1 MVRFVLLSASL
12 LFSVSSIA
20 HHSVSALYDY
30 NNIIAVEGVVKKVHW
45 INPHIRIEL
54 EHTNADGSVDLWK
67 MDGSAVNLLRRL
79 GVTPDVLKAGEKV
92 TVKGPKSRRRDFDM
106 IGSMIVFSDGR
117 EVALFPGSA
126 RRAGLA
132 KTNPIA
138 ERINDENL
146 AKIAPNRE
154 LGLFR
159 VWTPRVR
166 IGTDSGEGKS
176 PWPMT
181 ESAIAAYKKFN
192 PLEDDPALKCIQAG
206 MPVILDTPYP
216 VEFKKQGNDII
227 FKTEEWDVVRTFHMT
242 EDGKAEFK
250 ESSPWGYSVGHWED
264 DTLVVETRNI
274 TYPYFDDL
282 GTPQTEDTVI
292 FERYTVSEDGKVV
305 DWNGVAYND
314 TVFTKP
320 ATFGGDLVWIP
331 GEEVK
336 EFNCTLPDKIK

>member
-1 MVRFVLLSASL
+1 MFRIVLLITSL
-12 LFSVSSIA
+12 LISVSSNA
-20 HHSVSALYDY
+20 HHSISATYDY
-30 NNIIAVEGVVKKVHW
+30 TNIIAVEGVVTKVHW

-54 EHTNADGSVDLWK
+54 EHTNAEGKVEHWK

-79 GVTPDVLKAGEKV
+79 GITPDVLKAGEKV
-92 TVKGPKSRRRDFDM
+92 TVKGPKSKRRDFDM
-106 IGSMIVFSDGR
+106 LGSMIVFSDGR

-126 RRAGLA
+126 KRAGLA

-146 AKIAPNRE
+146 AKVAPNRE

-181 ESAIAAYKKFN
+181 ASAEAAYKKFN
-192 PLEDDPALKCIQAG
+192 PLVDDPAISCIKAG

-216 VEFKKQGNDII
+216 VEFQKQGNDII

-242 EDGKAEFK
+242 EDGKGEFK
-250 ESSPWGYSVGHWED
+250 ESSPWGYSIGHWEG

-282 GTPQTEDTVI
+282 GTPQTPDTVI

-305 DWNGVAYND
+305 TWSGEAYNSK
-314 TVFTKP
+314 VFTKTV
-320 ATFGGDLVWIP
+320 TFGGDLVWIP
-331 GEEVK
+331 GEEIK
-336 EFNCTLPDKIK
+336 PFNCTVPESVN